1 MSTISEQVK
10 ELRELADCYYGK
22 IRNHVSTITRAAD
35 TIESLSAK
43 LQAEDGEY
51 ETILQEIREKIF
63 CVEAG
68 EYYSDSVVSY
78 DDVEEIIRSHM
89 KGGNDGKNKN

>member
-1 MSTISEQVK
+1 MSAIDEQVK
-10 ELRELADCYYGK
+10 ELRELADCYYGE
-22 IRNHVSTITRAAD
+22 IRNHVGTITRAAD
-35 TIESLSAK
+35 TIESLYAK
-43 LQAEDGEY
+43 LQTDNGEY
-51 ETILQEIREKIF
+51 ETILQEIREKLF

-89 KGGNDGKNKN
+89 KGENDGKNKN